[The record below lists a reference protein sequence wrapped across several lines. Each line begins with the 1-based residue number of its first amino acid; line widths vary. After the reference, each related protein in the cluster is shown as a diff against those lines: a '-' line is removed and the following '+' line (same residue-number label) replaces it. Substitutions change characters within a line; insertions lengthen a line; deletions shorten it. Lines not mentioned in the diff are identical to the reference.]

1 MSGLIIHREQGT
13 RWPARAFVQTLRLHA
28 PEKLG
33 WRREQ
38 GPSKEL
44 QVMESTHQLGRRGE
58 RLAEQYYR
66 RQGYGIIARNLI
78 VHRREIDLL
87 TRTPD
92 GTTLVIV
99 EVKTSAQS
107 IHKARSA
114 LDRRKRHRLAEA
126 ARALQEMG
134 MLHEHALRVDG
145 FLIDCSGSAPQTT
158 RIEGPLV
165 QGGWGT

>member
-1 MSGLIIHREQGT
+1 M
-13 RWPARAFVQTLRLHA
+13 A
-28 PEKLG
+28 
-33 WRREQ
+33 
-38 GPSKEL
+38 
-44 QVMESTHQLGRRGE
+44 STHQLGRRGE
-58 RLAEQYYR
+58 RLAEQHYR
-66 RQGYGIIARNLI
+66 RNGYRIIARNLI

-99 EVKTSAQS
+99 EVKTSSRS
-107 IHKARSA
+107 IHRARSA
-114 LDRRKRHRLAEA
+114 LDQRKRRRLAEA

-145 FLIDCSGSAPQTT
+145 FLVDCSGSRPRTR

-165 QGGWGT
+165 QGGWGA